1 MANLRQVVR
10 GLVVLKLAPP
20 VPSNNSQQF
29 HGHRFDLFDRFA
41 IVLSTDAHRR
51 AVGSAGS
58 IAVGEPVSSTPMPV
72 LATET
77 LHRDAADAC
86 PSQSSPPPRLRP
98 PNPVIMVAKA
108 PAAVPESVLKKR
120 RTAEKVAAVQR
131 TAAKKA
137 KTAGKIAKKE
147 YFKRAE
153 KYAAEYR
160 ETARHTVEAKR
171 AARKEGKFYVPAAA
185 KVAFVV
191 RIRGIN
197 GLAPKVRKVLQL
209 LRLRQIH
216 NGVFIK
222 LNYSTLRMLQR
233 VEPYITYGYPNLKTT
248 RELIYKRGFAKVGSR
263 AKGWSRLPLSDNRVI
278 EANLS
283 KQNIICMEDLI
294 HEIYT
299 VGPSFKQANQF
310 LWPFKLNSPKGGFS
324 KKGKLIHVC
333 EGGEAGN
340 RGELM
345 DRFVRK
351 ML

>member
-1 MANLRQVVR
+1 MAPKE
-10 GLVVLKLAPP
+10 LK
-20 VPSNNSQQF
+20 
-29 HGHRFDLFDRFA
+29 
-41 IVLSTDAHRR
+41 
-51 AVGSAGS
+51 
-58 IAVGEPVSSTPMPV
+58 
-72 LATET
+72 
-77 LHRDAADAC
+77 
-86 PSQSSPPPRLRP
+86 
-98 PNPVIMVAKA
+98 
-108 PAAVPESVLKKR
+108 VPESVLKKR
-120 RTAEKVAAVQR
+120 RTAEKIAAVR
-131 TAAKKA
+131 SKA
-137 KTAGKIAKKE
+137 TNKARKTRKIAKQE
-147 YFKRAE
+147 HFKRAE
-153 KYAAEYR
+153 AYAAEYR
-160 ETARHTVEAKR
+160 ATARQTVEAKR
-171 AARKEGKFYVPAAA
+171 AARKEGKFYVPAAP

-197 GLAPKVRKVLQL
+197 GLAPKIRKILQL
-209 LRLRQIH
+209 LRLRQLH

-222 LNYSTLRMLQR
+222 LNYSTLRMLQL

-263 AKGWSRLPLSDNRVI
+263 AKGWSRLPLSDNRII

-283 KQNIICMEDLI
+283 KQGIICMEDLI

-299 VGPSFKQANQF
+299 VGPAFKKASQF

-345 DRFVRK
+345 DGFVRK